1 MGAIMMRVLLL
12 TFCLSFIIQLSS
24 LAQGTIIDHN
34 CTEITQIPESEI
46 VNAKDN
52 LHIAYGHTS
61 HGSQIIT
68 GMNNLDTFMGAKGLY
83 KWNDG
88 VESGALDIDDYFMS
102 GDLGNPDRTTWADRT
117 REYLNN
123 NNNSEVNVIIWS
135 WCGQVSSATEDD
147 INTYLDLMNQL
158 EIDFPNISFIYMT
171 GHLDGSG
178 LMGNLHLRNE
188 QIRNFC
194 KTNSKFLFDFA
205 DIECYDPDGNYF
217 GDKIPNDNCDYD
229 TDGDG
234 SRDGNWALE
243 WQSSHTV
250 DVDWYSCSAAHSQ
263 SLNGNLKAYA
273 AWWLWATLA
282 GWDGVTTVE
291 NTIELPH
298 KFELKNNYPNPFN
311 PTTNITFSI
320 PQYSNV
326 RIEIFNSLGQLVRS
340 LFNQNYDSGNY
351 TTIWNARDDFGNKV
365 NSGVYIYRLVS
376 ENYVDSKRM
385 VLMK

>member
-1 MGAIMMRVLLL
+1 MRVLLS
-12 TFCLSFIIQLSS
+12 TFCLLVVTQLSNLS
-24 LAQGTIIDHN
+24 QGTIIDHN
-34 CTEITQIPESEI
+34 CTDITQIPESEI

-68 GMNNLDTFMGAKGLY
+68 GMNNLDTFMGGTGLY

-88 VESGALDIDDYFMS
+88 VENGALDIDDYFMS

-123 NNNSEVNVIIWS
+123 NNNSEINVVMWS

-147 INTYLDLMNQL
+147 INTYLNLMNQL
-158 EIDFPNISFIYMT
+158 ESDFPNVSFVYMT

-194 KTNSKFLFDFA
+194 KTNSKILFDFA

-243 WQSSHTV
+243 WQNSHTV
-250 DVDWYSCSAAHSQ
+250 DIDWYSCSAAHSQ
-263 SLNGNLKAYA
+263 SLNSNLKAYA
-273 AWWLWATLA
+273 AWWLWATLT
-282 GWDGVTTVE
+282 GWDGVTSVD
-291 NTIELPH
+291 NTIESPNNY
-298 KFELKNNYPNPFN
+298 ELKSNYPNPFN
-311 PTTNITFSI
+311 PTTNISFRI
-320 PQYSNV
+320 PQNSNI
-326 RIEIFNSLGQLVRS
+326 RLDIFNSLGQSVRT
-340 LFNQNYDSGNY
+340 LIDQNYASGNY
-351 TTIWNARDDFGNKV
+351 TIIWNAKDDFGNKV

-376 ENYVDSKRM
+376 ENFVASKRM